1 MRCTCRSSADAPFV
15 TRCDGHRAG
24 AADPTRLQS
33 PPRPNGPSRPREDTL
48 SYAANEPLARWL
60 SQETP
65 EEALEPALRIVD
77 PHHHL
82 WDIRQST
89 AEPLKSF
96 EQKVYLCEEIVD
108 DIRGSGHNVVQTVFA
123 QCGAF
128 YRADGPQAMRCV
140 GETEFVHG
148 IYAMSNSGVYGDLRL
163 CTGIF
168 GSADLRLGRQV
179 EPVLQAHLAASPNFR
194 GVRTAFPSD
203 LDEQFLQGYALLAKH
218 ELTFDN
224 WSPDFGRLPTLA
236 RLANANS
243 DVTVIVNHLGG
254 KIDPAAPAEDLAR
267 WRAGIDAVARCS
279 NTVMK
284 CGGGQMRVGNWE
296 PPFHMHQRAT
306 PMGSDALCDL
316 LFPFY
321 QYVIE
326 AFGPERCMFE
336 SNFPVDKECVS
347 YRTLWNVFKRIA
359 ARLGLSA
366 SEKAAIFAG
375 TATRVYRLQAR

>member
-1 MRCTCRSSADAPFV
+1 M
-15 TRCDGHRAG
+15 
-24 AADPTRLQS
+24 
-33 PPRPNGPSRPREDTL
+33 
-48 SYAANEPLARWL
+48 SYVANQRIERWL
-60 SQETP
+60 AQETP
-65 EEALEPALRIVD
+65 EEVLEPALPIVD

-82 WDIRQST
+82 WDIRPFT
-89 AEPLKSF
+89 TEPYASF

-108 DIRGSGHNVVQTVFA
+108 DIGSSGHNVVQTVFA

-128 YRADGPQAMRCV
+128 YRAGGPEAMRCV

-148 IYAMSNSGVYGDLRL
+148 IYAMSNSGIYGDIRL

-168 GSADLRLGRQV
+168 GSADLRLGTDV
-179 EPVLQAHLAASPNFR
+179 APVLEAHRAASPNFR
-194 GVRTAFPSD
+194 GVRTAFPGD
-203 LDEQFLQGYALLAKH
+203 LNETFLQGYALLGKH
-218 ELTFDN
+218 GLSFDN
-224 WSPDFGRLPTLA
+224 WSPDFDRLPTLA
-236 RLANANS
+236 RLANANT

-254 KIDPAAPAEDLAR
+254 RVDPGAPADVVAR

-279 NTVMK
+279 NTMMK
-284 CGGGQMRVGNWE
+284 CGGGQMRVGPWE
-296 PPFHMHQRAT
+296 PPYHMHRRRE
-306 PMGSDALCDL
+306 PMGSEALCEL

-347 YRTLWNVFKRIA
+347 YRTLWNLFKRIA

-366 SEKAAIFAG
+366 SEKAAIFGG
-375 TATRVYRLQAR
+375 TAMRAYRLSEMPG

>member
-1 MRCTCRSSADAPFV
+1 M
-15 TRCDGHRAG
+15 
-24 AADPTRLQS
+24 
-33 PPRPNGPSRPREDTL
+33 
-48 SYAANEPLARWL
+48 SYVANQRIERWL
-60 SQETP
+60 AQETP
-65 EEALEPALRIVD
+65 EEVLEPALPIVD

-82 WDIRQST
+82 WDIRPFT
-89 AEPLKSF
+89 TEPYASF

-108 DIRGSGHNVVQTVFA
+108 DIGSSGHNVVQTVFA

-128 YRADGPQAMRCV
+128 YRAGGPEAMRCV

-148 IYAMSNSGVYGDLRL
+148 IYAMSNSGIYGDIRL

-168 GSADLRLGRQV
+168 GSADLRLGTDV
-179 EPVLQAHLAASPNFR
+179 APVLEAHRAASPNFR
-194 GVRTAFPSD
+194 GVRTAFPGD
-203 LDEQFLQGYALLAKH
+203 LNETFLQGYALLGKH
-218 ELTFDN
+218 GLSFDN
-224 WSPDFGRLPTLA
+224 WSPDFDRLPTLA
-236 RLANANS
+236 RLANANT

-254 KIDPAAPAEDLAR
+254 RVDPAAPADVVAR

-279 NTVMK
+279 NTMMK
-284 CGGGQMRVGNWE
+284 CGGGQMRVGPWE
-296 PPFHMHQRAT
+296 PPYHMHRRRE
-306 PMGSDALCDL
+306 PMGSEALCEL

-347 YRTLWNVFKRIA
+347 YRTLWNLFKRIA

-366 SEKAAIFAG
+366 SEKAAIFGG
-375 TATRVYRLQAR
+375 TAMRAYRLSEMPG